1 MCTECTLNLCHL
13 VYFNQ
18 DYCVFYLL
26 FLIGLCFQPFFITP
40 LTWLGQLNIERN
52 VMFHLFIVYFL
63 LNLNFSFSVLTHF
76 KHSQLQCMVF
86 KHWTMRHVLVIV
98 PINTQKVSLTLTRNP
113 PRLKCAKGPP
123 WFLPDIFFFLP
134 CVCAAA
140 TRWHCSTWIQGQ
152 RRGPSTKYQLPCK
165 LIPSWCNEQPP
176 LSRWIFTSQ

>member
-1 MCTECTLNLCHL
+1 MPECAGKRLFFIFLFSAANELKSAVIEVEMCTECTLNLCHL

-113 PRLKCAKGPP
+113 PRLLIY
-123 WFLPDIFFFLP
+123 LPTHD
-134 CVCAAA
+134 CVKRSNRAV
-140 TRWHCSTWIQGQ
+140 HLQS
-152 RRGPSTKYQLPCK
+152 S
-165 LIPSWCNEQPP
+165 
-176 LSRWIFTSQ
+176 